1 MPADTEKMAEP
12 KAENRDPATWV
23 DDHGDALFRYAILRV
38 KDETVAEDLVQETF
52 LSALKAIDR
61 FQGDS
66 ALRTWLV
73 GILKHK
79 IIDYYRKSRPEV
91 LASDLGPVEVEGH
104 DHRLE
109 RAGGGPTLEEW
120 ADSPSTLLE
129 NQRFWEVFGGC
140 LDGLPE
146 AHRRAFSLREI
157 DGYKGDEICK
167 ILDITSTNLWVML
180 HRARHKLRAC
190 LEENWFGSGGQT

>member
-1 MPADTEKMAEP
+1 MAERNQ
-12 KAENRDPATWV
+12 ENRDPATWV

-61 FQGDS
+61 FQGGS

-91 LASDLGPVEVEGH
+91 LASDLGPAEDESH
-104 DHRLE
+104 EHRLE
-109 RAGGGPTLEEW
+109 RAAEAPALEDW
-120 ADSPSTLLE
+120 AGSPSSLLE
-129 NQRFWEVFGGC
+129 NQRFWEVFAGC
-140 LDGLPE
+140 LNELPE

-157 DGYKGDEICK
+157 DGYKGEEICK
-167 ILDITSTNLWVML
+167 ILDITSTNLWVIL
-180 HRARHKLRAC
+180 HRARNKLRTC
-190 LEENWFGSGGQT
+190 LQDNWFGAR